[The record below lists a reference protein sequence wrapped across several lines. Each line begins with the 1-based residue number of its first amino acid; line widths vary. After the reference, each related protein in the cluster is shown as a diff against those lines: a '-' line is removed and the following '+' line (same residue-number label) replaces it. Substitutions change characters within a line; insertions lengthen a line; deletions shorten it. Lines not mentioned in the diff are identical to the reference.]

1 MTSSKTTLAHRD
13 ADADATAAEARGPP
27 MTSWLWRESTG
38 ILADLEEVGCDH
50 RTFLRALRYGDW
62 DLVTL
67 RRAATRAAVI
77 AEAYDHA
84 LKRAEHIA
92 AEQRAEQITEA
103 RPA

>member
-1 MTSSKTTLAHRD
+1 MTPSTTTTTTLSHR
-13 ADADATAAEARGPP
+13 DADATAAEARGPP

-67 RRAATRAAVI
+67 RRAATRAAV
-77 AEAYDHA
+77 
-84 LKRAEHIA
+84 HIA
-92 AEQRAEQITEA
+92 AEQQRRAEQPTTEV
-103 RPA
+103 RPE